1 MVLQPLCFELVSV
14 LRRPT
19 SEDRPP
25 PQRAMPGEE
34 SGSTPD
40 SSARESGLKKI
51 AEMLKAG
58 EGVEINVGDQHK
70 LLDLKRKRDLQKK
83 ELKKASQVIRNEER
97 KKHRLLAK
105 AKNLP
110 ENDLLQ
116 VLRLRCEQKDAKDR
130 AKKKRAE
137 LAAQAREVEASKDT
151 EDESDDK

>member
-1 MVLQPLCFELVSV
+1 MSG
-14 LRRPT
+14 
-19 SEDRPP
+19 D
-25 PQRAMPGEE
+25 E
-34 SGSTPD
+34 SGSTPA
-40 SSARESGLKKI
+40 SSGRESGLKKI

-70 LLDLKRKRDLQKK
+70 LLDLKRKRDEQKK

-137 LAAQAREVEASKDT
+137 MAAQVREAEASKDT
-151 EDESDDK
+151 EEDNDDK